1 VLGLVAELSGD
12 PLPGDGPSW
21 EVVTVEGLDRGRGAV
36 VQRLHHSLADGVDAV
51 RLWRRLLSEGEPSE
65 RGGSAGKRSVPPAA
79 RDTAG
84 LVTSVAAG
92 AARMALDPRSLATV
106 AGAAWDLAA
115 ELRRQAVV
123 GGQLSPVMRARSH
136 RVALG
141 VLSVPLGAL
150 RTAAR
155 ARGAG
160 PNDALVAGVAAA
172 LGDYH
177 RRLGHDCDALRF
189 AVPVRRGGRTP
200 TARNGFAPMRF
211 VAPVTPPHADV
222 LLPAVGEA
230 VQRAHT
236 SPLLALTDLVAATL
250 NLLPTPLLVEI
261 VRRQSQTVDAAVS
274 LVVGMRRLP
283 SLAGVPVEATYPF
296 GPRLGAALNV
306 TALPMGD
313 QLHLGVNIDPAAV
326 THPAVLLASMR
337 RAFAA
342 FVGASTSSELVSIDE

>member
-1 VLGLVAELSGD
+1 MVATLELDEDVLGLVAELSGA

-21 EVVTVEGLDRGRGAV
+21 EAVTVDGLERGRGAV

-51 RLWRRLLSEGEPSE
+51 RLWRRLQSDGEPSE

-106 AGAAWDLAA
+106 AGAAWELAA

-141 VLSVPLGAL
+141 VLTVPLGAL

-160 PNDALVAGVAAA
+160 P
-172 LGDYH
+172 
-177 RRLGHDCDALRF
+177 
-189 AVPVRRGGRTP
+189 
-200 TARNGFAPMRF
+200 
-211 VAPVTPPHADV
+211 
-222 LLPAVGEA
+222 
-230 VQRAHT
+230 
-236 SPLLALTDLVAATL
+236 
-250 NLLPTPLLVEI
+250 
-261 VRRQSQTVDAAVS
+261 
-274 LVVGMRRLP
+274 
-283 SLAGVPVEATYPF
+283 
-296 GPRLGAALNV
+296 
-306 TALPMGD
+306 
-313 QLHLGVNIDPAAV
+313 
-326 THPAVLLASMR
+326 
-337 RAFAA
+337 
-342 FVGASTSSELVSIDE
+342 